1 VRASAVVEIMS
12 DRFGLHVYEPHE
24 SIAEPGIAVEQTAD
38 GPVVRL
44 GGELGFAGAER
55 VLSLL
60 REVAAATPEADLIT
74 VDAAEL
80 ARTHPAAAM
89 VLRTEIDSLGPRV
102 HLLE

>member
-1 VRASAVVEIMS
+1 MEIVS
-12 DRFGLHVYEPHE
+12 DRFGIHLLEPHE
-24 SIAEPGIAVEQTAD
+24 SIAAPGIAVEESPS

-55 VLSLL
+55 VLSML
-60 REVAAATPEADLIT
+60 REVAAAAPDAALIT

-89 VLRTEIDSLGPRV
+89 VLRSEIESLAPRV
-102 HLLE
+102 RLVE